1 MTETADVVVIGG
13 GCIGTSIAWQLA
25 RRGAGR
31 VVLLEKS
38 GIAAGATGWSS
49 AIVRMHYTH
58 EPLIQMALFGRR
70 MFENFSDEVG
80 GDCGFR
86 RVGFLVLLP
95 QEEVPAARRIVGN
108 QRSLGVNAIILSLE
122 EIFEIEPRLS
132 LEGVAAGTWEPDSG
146 HADGS
151 GTASAFADAARQA
164 GADLRIGVEVT
175 AVEIVD
181 GGAVRVSTTAGDIE
195 AGSVVLAAGYRTSA
209 LLERLG
215 VDMPIKPVRHSIAVV
230 ERTTAFGRPHPVI
243 SDRVLRGYY
252 RPEGSGLVL
261 LGDHDPL
268 EGDVD
273 HDIET
278 DKQPPQEAITRLTS
292 RYAARFPSEE
302 YAGYRR
308 GYTGVYDTTPD
319 FQPALGA
326 VKTVPGL
333 YVAAGFSGHG
343 FKLSPAVG
351 RILSDII
358 LDGDTAVA
366 DISMFRVERFAEG
379 DLMAAPEGYGARSL
393 A

>member
-1 MTETADVVVIGG
+1 MAETADVVVIGG

-25 RRGAGR
+25 GRGAGR

-49 AIVRMHYTH
+49 AIVRMHYVH
-58 EPLIQMALFGRR
+58 EPLIRMALFGRR
-70 MFENFSDEVG
+70 MFENFADEVG

-86 RVGFLVLLP
+86 RVGFLVLVP
-95 QEEVPAARRIVGN
+95 QHEVPVARRVVGA
-108 QRSLGVNAIILSLE
+108 QKGLGIDATMLSPE
-122 EIFEIEPRLS
+122 EISEIEPRLS

-146 HADGS
+146 HADGT
-151 GTASAFADAARQA
+151 GTASAFAQAARQA

-175 AVEIVD
+175 SVQAVD
-181 GGAVRVSTTAGDIE
+181 GGSIRVATAAGDIE

-209 LLERLG
+209 LLKRLG
-215 VDMPIKPVRHSIAVV
+215 VELPIKPVRHSIAVV
-230 ERTTAFGRPHPVI
+230 ERSAAFGAPHPVV
-243 SDRVLRGYY
+243 SDRVQRGYY
-252 RPEGSGLVL
+252 RPEGSGLAL

-268 EGDVD
+268 EGEID

-278 DKQPPQEAITRLTS
+278 DKPPPPDAIARLTG
-292 RYAARFPSEE
+292 RFAARFPSE
-302 YAGYRR
+302 ADATYRR

-326 VKTVPGL
+326 VKAVPGL

-351 RILSDII
+351 RMLSDVV
-358 LDGDTAVA
+358 LDGDTQVA

-379 DLMAAPEGYGARSL
+379 KLVAAPEGYGTRSL